1 MRKLRTSENTF
12 NFTTAPADIKSTTSI
27 RVLRSRR
34 RITPGKG
41 PEYINRQIRKYGCRI
56 RIVLR
61 ILRTFS
67 TKGGYDGML
76 NEMDIE
82 YIRASQDEI
91 YELRQ
96 RPISVIY
103 LDIVRDDFTGEI
115 ISEKEVPR
123 TVSAVIT
130 EISIRSKDGSRYIQ
144 NGIEYEQGD
153 IKIDVKLEYIEDIID
168 KLTQA
173 EFDGKKYELL
183 GGDKKGI

>member
-1 MRKLRTSENTF
+1 MRW
-12 NFTTAPADIKSTTSI
+12 
-27 RVLRSRR
+27 RR
-34 RITPGKG
+34 RISIEKVT
-41 PEYINRQIRKYGCRI
+41 EYINRPIPKYGCHI
-56 RIVLR
+56 RIVR
-61 ILRTFS
+61 VILRTFS

-96 RPISVIY
+96 RPIIVIY
-103 LDIVRDDFTGEI
+103 LEKVYDDFTGELL
-115 ISEKEVPR
+115 EETEVPR

-130 EISIRSKDGSRYIQ
+130 EISIRSKDGSRYVE

-153 IKIDVKLEYIEDIID
+153 IKIDVKLEYINDIID
-168 KLTQA
+168 KLTEA

-183 GGDKKGI
+183 GGDRKGIGSRNRIEYIGRVIA

>member
-1 MRKLRTSENTF
+1 
-12 NFTTAPADIKSTTSI
+12 TTEPAVIKITTSM
-27 RVLRSRR
+27 RVMRWRR
-34 RITPGKG
+34 RINTEKV
-41 PEYINRQIRKYGCRI
+41 PEYINRPIRKYGCRI
-56 RIVLR
+56 RIVR
-61 ILRTFS
+61 VILRTFS

-76 NEMDIE
+76 NVNDLD
-82 YIRASQDEI
+82 YITEAQDEI

-103 LDIVRDDFTGEI
+103 LEKVYDDFTGELI
-115 ISEKEVPR
+115 EETEVAR

-130 EISIRSKDGSRYIQ
+130 EISIRSKDGSRYVE

-173 EFDGKKYELL
+173 EFDGK
-183 GGDKKGI
+183 